1 MQFEWD
7 KSSMNINENV
17 IVFFK
22 DKAKNIGVTYQTLIN
37 LYLKD
42 FVTKNRDLEVGDLLI
57 LGFYHLYTAQTP
69 LEALYRHYLVL
80 LYKKHIKKNN
90 AF

>member
-69 LEALYRHYLVL
+69 LEALYGHYLVL